1 MTNLVHFDDKSLSGL
16 LSSLRSNVR
25 GGLSDNE
32 SILLESEPPAAVMKP
47 KQRVS
52 GGGISKSPI
61 DFSSAGSAGGF
72 PTAPLDSVVPQAGKS
87 ILSLIVIQENIKM
100 AIIKGAL
107 VKEGDRIDGMKVA
120 KIEHDKVLLTKKG
133 DKKGEVQEQWLYME
147 KIK

>member
-1 MTNLVHFDDKSLSGL
+1 MTNLIHFDDKSFSGL

-25 GGLSDNE
+25 GSLSENE
-32 SILLESEPPAAVMKP
+32 SMMLESEPPAAAVKP

-52 GGGISKSPI
+52 EGGISKSPI

-72 PTAPLDSVVPQAGKS
+72 PTVSLDSVAPQAGKN
-87 ILSLIVIQENIKM
+87 ILSLIVIQDKIKM

-120 KIEHDKVLLTKKG
+120 KIEHDKVLLTKRG
-133 DKKGEVQEQWLYME
+133 DKKGEIQEQWLYME